1 MEACEVTTIRA
12 LISAIKGVHSR
23 WRHWTGSSI
32 GRKIF
37 GAAITV
43 GFLAAGVRVVALG
56 NTQLTAALFG
66 TGDVLEAFFIAQ
78 LLTSFIMSVVAGSFE
93 SAFIP
98 TYVRVRTQQ
107 GEEEARKLFSQVMVL
122 VIGLL
127 GIAAAL
133 LALSSTYLLPFF
145 CSGFAAEKL
154 ALTQRLFY
162 FLLPLIVVNGV
173 IRIYASVLNAN
184 EHFAYAA
191 LVPVIIPVS
200 SITALLLWHAQIGIY
215 ALATGAAAG
224 FLGELFLLSWAL
236 KRQRHAL
243 IPRWHDNSLA
253 IRQVIRQYL
262 PMVAGALL
270 MGGTRLVDGAMAA
283 MLDSGSVAS
292 LSYGNRIVGV
302 ILVIATTALGTA
314 VFPSFSKLV
323 SVGDWLEIRWLLKSY
338 SGLILSVTVPL
349 ALLLA
354 FTSEPLVRLLFERG
368 EFSETNTQLVGRIQA
383 VYGLQMPFFVCG
395 ILFVRLISSMMS
407 NHILFFASFMNLLLN
422 IMLNYLFMQYFGVV
436 GIALSTVCV
445 YFVSCVFLV
454 SMVYRILWRITH

>member
-1 MEACEVTTIRA
+1 MGACEVTTIRA
-12 LISAIKGVHSR
+12 LISVIKTVHNR
-23 WRHWTGSSI
+23 WRHWAETSI

-43 GFLAAGVRVVALG
+43 GFLTAGVRVVALG

-78 LLTSFIMSVVAGSFE
+78 LLTSFIMNVVAGSFE

-145 CSGFAAEKL
+145 GSGFAAEKL

-162 FLLPLIVVNGV
+162 FLLPLIVVNGL

-184 EHFAYAA
+184 ERFAYAA
-191 LVPVIIPVS
+191 LVPVIVPVS
-200 SITALLLWHAQIGIY
+200 SITALLLWHTRIGVY
-215 ALATGAAAG
+215 ALATGAVAG
-224 FLGELFLLSWAL
+224 YLGELFLLSWAL
-236 KRQRHAL
+236 KRHRHVL
-243 IPRWHDNSLA
+243 IPRWQHNSPA

-270 MGGTRLVDGAMAA
+270 MGGTTLVDGAMAA
-283 MLDSGSVAS
+283 MLDPGSVAS
-292 LSYGNRIVGV
+292 LNYGNRIVGV
-302 ILVIATTALGTA
+302 FLVITSTALGTA

-323 SVGDWLEIRWLLKSY
+323 SIGDWLEIRRLLKSY
-338 SGLILSVTVPL
+338 IGLILSVTVPL

-354 FTSEPLVRLLFERG
+354 FNSEPLVRLLFERG
-368 EFSETNTQLVGRIQA
+368 EFSETDTQLVGRIQA

-407 NHILFFASFMNLLLN
+407 NHILFLVSFMNLLLN
-422 IMLNYLFMQYFGVV
+422 IVLNYLFIQYFGVV

-445 YFVSCVFLV
+445 YCISCVFLV
-454 SMVYRILWRITH
+454 SMVYRNLPRITH